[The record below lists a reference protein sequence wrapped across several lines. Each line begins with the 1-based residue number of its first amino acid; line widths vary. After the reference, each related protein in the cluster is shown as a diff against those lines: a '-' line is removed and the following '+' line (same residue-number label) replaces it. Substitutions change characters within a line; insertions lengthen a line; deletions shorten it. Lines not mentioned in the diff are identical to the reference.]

1 MKDPLLLPS
10 ILPNVFTI
18 AEKLTPAEF
27 ASTVLP
33 ALKPLFV
40 VRDPPQNV
48 LAMLDNLS
56 MIQGKTTPAVFRAGN
71 EICPTAFWS
80 SFLTIRSR
88 RIATGV

>member
-18 AEKLTPAEF
+18 ANKLTPAEF
-27 ASTVLP
+27 AATVLP

-48 LAMLDNLS
+48 LAMLDNLEL
-56 MIQGKTTPAVFRAGN
+56 IQGKTTPAVFR
-71 EICPTAFWS
+71 EREYPY
-80 SFLTIRSR
+80 SFE
-88 RIATGV
+88 GKDN